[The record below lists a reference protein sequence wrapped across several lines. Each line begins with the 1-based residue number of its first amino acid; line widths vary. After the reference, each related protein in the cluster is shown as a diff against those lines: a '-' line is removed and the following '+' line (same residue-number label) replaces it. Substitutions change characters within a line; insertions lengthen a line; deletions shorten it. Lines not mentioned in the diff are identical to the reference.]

1 MELHS
6 RCETDDLGC
15 QRKWRRWRGD
25 SLSLLLWKFRFHPP
39 LLALGIMRN
48 VCVAQR
54 NKTTAGRIVPSYLL
68 TNYSGGLCGD
78 CSQLLRFRNSGVHT
92 P

>member
-25 SLSLLLWKFRFHPP
+25 SLSLLHWIFRH
-39 LLALGIMRN
+39 LGALGLFSLAPLSIALR
-48 VCVAQR
+48 CRHLEA
-54 NKTTAGRIVPSYLL
+54 L
-68 TNYSGGLCGD
+68 TS
-78 CSQLLRFRNSGVHT
+78 
-92 P
+92 